1 MGVFDGVLRRV
12 RRRKPIVVVSG
23 LPRSGT
29 SMAMKMLEAGGVPIL
44 TDGIRTADIS
54 NPKGYYEYEPV
65 KELDK
70 GGEPVWLADARGK
83 AVKIISFLLTY
94 LPETYDYQVVFMQRD
109 LGEAITSQ
117 NTMLARRAE
126 SASTAESTDAQ
137 RAQET
142 NDAQLRRAYEDHLR
156 SVSRFLSH
164 RSCFS
169 TLNLQ
174 YHEVVADPGLAAAQL
189 QQFLGLP
196 LDVDRMA
203 SVADSALY
211 RNRRQEEEVKR

>member
-1 MGVFDGVLRRV
+1 MKNAGLFDGLLRRV
-12 RRRKPIVVVSG
+12 RGRDPLVVVSG

-70 GGEPVWLADARGK
+70 GGDPAWLAEARGK

-94 LPETYDYQVVFMQRD
+94 LPETYDYQVIFMQRD
-109 LGEAITSQ
+109 LDEAIASQ
-117 NTMLARRAE
+117 NTMLAHR
-126 SASTAESTDAQ
+126 ASTGELTSTDRDQAKAADDE
-137 RAQET
+137 R
-142 NDAQLRRAYEDHLR
+142 LRRAYQDHLQ

-169 TLNLQ
+169 TINLR
-174 YHEVVADPGLAAAQL
+174 YDEVVADPRRAAL
-189 QQFLGLP
+189 QIQDLLGAP
-196 LDVDRMA
+196 LDIERMA
-203 SVADSALY
+203 TVA
-211 RNRRQEEEVKR
+211 